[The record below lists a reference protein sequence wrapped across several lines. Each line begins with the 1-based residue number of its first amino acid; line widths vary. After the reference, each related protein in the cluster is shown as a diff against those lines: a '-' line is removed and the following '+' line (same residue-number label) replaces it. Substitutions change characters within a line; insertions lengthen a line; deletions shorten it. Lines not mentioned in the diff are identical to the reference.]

1 MTPDEFIS
9 EVWKIRKSMLRLAM
23 SIIQTQA
30 DAEDAV
36 QDAILTAWGKIGT
49 LRNRAAF
56 KSWMLRIVANTCR
69 NELRRKRRILLSAEV
84 RETELAVDEDRDRL
98 WECVCTL
105 DEKYRVPIVLHYYD
119 GFSIKEIASLEQ
131 RPMGTIAARMRT
143 ARRLL
148 SGQLNLKE
156 DLK

>member
-9 EVWKIRKSMLRLAM
+9 EVWKIRKSMLRLAI
-23 SIIQTQA
+23 SIIKTPA

-36 QDAILTAWGKIGT
+36 QDAILAAWSKIGT

-56 KSWMLRIVANTCR
+56 KTWMLRIVANTCR
-69 NELRRKRRILLSAEV
+69 NELRRKRRILLTTEV
-84 RETELAVDEDRDRL
+84 RETEPIVDEDRDRL

-131 RPMGTIAARMRT
+131 KPMGTIAARMNT
-143 ARRLL
+143 ARKLL
-148 SGQLNLKE
+148 SRQLNLKE
-156 DLK
+156 GRE